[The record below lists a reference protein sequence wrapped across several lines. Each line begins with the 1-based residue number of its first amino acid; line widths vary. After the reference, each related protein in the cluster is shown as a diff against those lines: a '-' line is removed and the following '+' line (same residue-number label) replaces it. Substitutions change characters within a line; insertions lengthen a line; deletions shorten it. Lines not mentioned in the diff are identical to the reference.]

1 MPNQRSNTADVK
13 SRPLVYVALF
23 YVVFCWGLNTVLIK
37 HALTEIDPLAFMS
50 MRFLIMTPL
59 ALLLLKMAGEKLHLE
74 KRDLPL
80 LIGCAACGYGIY
92 QYLWVLGLAN
102 TTPFASALLGS
113 FAPIFTL
120 AILAFGGHETVRSGR
135 WIGAGFALAGVA
147 IFEGFFS
154 GSATFHVGDALT
166 LAAAAVFAGYNVMS
180 SKLLDRYTPLNLLAI
195 TMAIGTLMI
204 VPSGIGAIAH
214 TDFAAISPGSWGAFA
229 FAVLFPIMLTYPV
242 WSWGIGLLGAGRVSL
257 FSFLTPVIA
266 GVLSIPILH
275 ARIEGHQ
282 ILGAAICLGGMLVS
296 NLLGKTS
303 LAALWSWRAFGVE
316 R

>member
-1 MPNQRSNTADVK
+1 VK
-13 SRPLVYVALF
+13 SRLPVYGALF

-50 MRFLIMTPL
+50 LRFLIMTPL
-59 ALLLLKMAGEKLHLE
+59 ALVLLRLSGEKLHLE

-80 LIGCAACGYGIY
+80 LIGAGACGYGVY
-92 QYLWVLGLAN
+92 QYLWVLGLAH

-120 AILAFGGHETVRSGR
+120 AILAIGGHERVRSGR
-135 WIGAGFALAGVA
+135 WLGAAVALAGVA
-147 IFEGFFS
+147 IFEGVFA
-154 GSATFHVGDALT
+154 GHVTFQIGDALT
-166 LAAAAVFAGYNVMS
+166 LAAALIFAGYNVLS
-180 SKLLDRYTPLNLLAI
+180 AKLLDRYTPLNLLAI
-195 TMAIGTLMI
+195 TMAIGTVMI

-214 TDFAAISPGSWGAFA
+214 TDFAAVSPGSWGAFA
-229 FAVLFPIMLTYPV
+229 FAVFFPIMLTYPV
-242 WSWGIGLLGAGRVSL
+242 WSWGISLIGAGRVSL

-275 ARIEGHQ
+275 ARFDGHQ
-282 ILGAAICLGGMLVS
+282 LLGAGVCLAGMLVS

-303 LAALWSWRAFGVE
+303 LAALWSWRTVGVE

>member
-1 MPNQRSNTADVK
+1 MK
-13 SRPLVYVALF
+13 SRLPVYAALF

-37 HALTEIDPLAFMS
+37 HALAEISPLAFMS
-50 MRFLIMTPL
+50 LRFLIMTPL
-59 ALLLLKMAGEKLHLE
+59 ALFLLRLSGEKLHLE

-80 LIGCAACGYGIY
+80 LIACGACGYGVY

-102 TTPFASALLGS
+102 TTPFASALLGA
-113 FAPIFTL
+113 FAPIMTL
-120 AILAFGGHETVRSGR
+120 ALLAVAGHERVRSGR
-135 WIGAGFALAGVA
+135 WLGAGIALAGVA

-154 GSATFHVGDALT
+154 GHASFRVGDALT
-166 LAAAAVFAGYNVMS
+166 LAAAAIFAGYNVIS
-180 SKLLDRYTPLNLLAI
+180 ARLLDRYTPLNLLAI
-195 TMAIGTLMI
+195 TMAIGTVMI
-204 VPSGIGAIAH
+204 VPSGL
-214 TDFAAISPGSWGAFA
+214 AAIVHTNFAQISLGSWGAFA

-242 WSWGIGLLGAGRVSL
+242 WSWGISLLGAGRVSL

-266 GVLSIPILH
+266 GALSIPILH
-275 ARIEGHQ
+275 AHIDAYE
-282 ILGAAICLGGMLVS
+282 IVGAGICLGGMLIS